1 METAAQAKA
10 RLDAQIAY
18 GKWNVAGTTRRL
30 REAQLREMS
39 PARRALSIATEKA
52 IDCVMFC
59 AGWALFAAFAWYG
72 IGGLF

>member
-1 METAAQAKA
+1 MQTAAELKET
-10 RLDAQIAY
+10 LDAQIAY
-18 GKWNVAGTTRRL
+18 GKWNVAGTARRL

-52 IDCVMFC
+52 IDCAMFC
-59 AGWALFAAFAWYG
+59 AGWALFAAFAYYG